1 MNQRL
6 GFLFILFIRLE
17 DAYELPTPVP
27 VNTRHIT
34 PSASII
40 NIRYAITLC

>member
-1 MNQRL
+1 MNQKL
-6 GFLFILFIRLE
+6 GFLFILFIRLK

-27 VNTRHIT
+27 VSTPHIT

-40 NIRYAITLC
+40 NIQYAIKLC